1 MASTQDQQ
9 LPLRERN
16 RLRTRGD
23 ILDAA
28 AEILSESGYA
38 GTTVEE
44 LSQRAGLARGTL
56 YAHFPGGREE
66 IVREAYLRIADAVY
80 VRGIS
85 LREQAV
91 EVPDRIAALARA
103 LLEAAATP
111 AGRFYGV
118 MGSDMVAVLTG
129 AGVPV
134 GTSKSFEDLIRRD
147 LEEARAAARLRQD
160 APTAALATAFC
171 GAIGAAGTK
180 VAADPGSAEEQIA
193 AIRLLA
199 QGLLGPAAGQA
210 GPPPSSEGQP

>member
-16 RLRTRGD
+16 RLRTRAD

-66 IVREAYLRIADAVY
+66 IVRETYLRIADAVY

-129 AGVPV
+129 TGVPV

-147 LEEARAAARLRQD
+147 LEEARAAARLRAD
-160 APTAALATAFC
+160 APTAALATAFS

-180 VAADPGSAEEQIA
+180 VAADPDSAEQQIA

-199 QGLLGPAAGQA
+199 QGLLGPAAA
-210 GPPPSSEGQP
+210 